1 MEAEGEIN
9 QNLPKTI
16 FVRSYPD
23 YVLTEARVLENLL
36 TSESYYHSQAG
47 DYMEQVQRNI
57 LSDHRKVVTDWMLE
71 VCQLQLS
78 SSEVFLSSV
87 HFLDV
92 FLSQISVRAGQ
103 LQLLASACL
112 SIAAKLH
119 HPQPPSLTDFVI
131 LTDCSI
137 TIKELQSMEL
147 LVLTKL
153 RWELSSPS
161 SLQFLHLLLLKMRE
175 SLADQIT
182 TANIEKEA
190 ETFLMLAATEYKFH
204 KIKPSVLVRSSQPST
219 HPVNTKYLSDS
230 GLRLHP
236 DSRGQQASPAPG
248 RHLQSPVPP
257 GQHFPSCPVSDP
269 CRVQTQ
275 RLLLD

>member
-1 MEAEGEIN
+1 MEDMEEMEAGGEIN

-23 YVLTEARVLENLL
+23 FVLTEARVLENLL

-47 DYMEQVQRNI
+47 DYMEQVQLNI
-57 LSDHRKVVTDWMLE
+57 LSEHRKVVTDWMLE
-71 VCQLQLS
+71 VCQLQQG

-87 HFLDV
+87 HYLDV
-92 FLSQISVRAGQ
+92 FLSQISVRAAQ

-153 RWELSSPS
+153 RWELSSPT
-161 SLQFLHLLLLKMRE
+161 SLQFLHLLLLKMQE
-175 SLADQIT
+175 SLSDQIT
-182 TANIEKEA
+182 TANIQKEA

-204 KIKPSVLVRSSQPST
+204 RIKPSVLVCISQ
-219 HPVNTKYLSDS
+219 HPTPQVD
-230 GLRLHP
+230 
-236 DSRGQQASPAPG
+236 
-248 RHLQSPVPP
+248 
-257 GQHFPSCPVSDP
+257 
-269 CRVQTQ
+269 
-275 RLLLD
+275 

>member
-1 MEAEGEIN
+1 MEDMEAGEEFN

-23 YVLTEARVLENLL
+23 FVLTEARVLENLL
-36 TSESYYHSQAG
+36 TSESYYHSHTR
-47 DYMEQVQRNI
+47 DYMELVQQN
-57 LSDHRKVVTDWMLE
+57 LLTDHRKVVTDWMLE
-71 VCQLQLS
+71 VCQVQQS
-78 SSEVFLSSV
+78 STEVFLSSV
-87 HFLDV
+87 HYLDV
-92 FLSQISVRAGQ
+92 FLSQISVNPAQ

-153 RWELSSPS
+153 RWELSSPT
-161 SLQFLHLLLLKMRE
+161 SLQFLHLLLLKMQE
-175 SLADQIT
+175 TLSDQIS
-182 TANIEKEA
+182 TADLKKEA

-204 KIKPSVLVRSSQPST
+204 KIKPSVLVAFNFKLNNIYYLILIFISRPASQS
-219 HPVNTKYLSDS
+219 
-230 GLRLHP
+230 
-236 DSRGQQASPAPG
+236 
-248 RHLQSPVPP
+248 
-257 GQHFPSCPVSDP
+257 
-269 CRVQTQ
+269 
-275 RLLLD
+275 